1 MHRLHRQVAGT
12 SVIAI
17 NAAAAG
23 LLDAFAN
30 SLRARGS
37 PQTVRRYVS
46 ACELLLPTLKER
58 QLYALSARDI
68 QSTLSRLHANGLQPR
83 SIATTLSAW
92 RAWFRY
98 LSKDDPRYG
107 LEIFST
113 IRTPRAEKRLP
124 NALNEDEA
132 VQLLDTRH
140 VHADAAA
147 IDSGQHRAH
156 ATRDQAMFEL
166 LYSCG
171 MRVGELTAL
180 DLNDIERAAGELRVR
195 GKGRK
200 ERVLPLAG
208 AAARALDAWLSE
220 RPSIVATCSSGDDSM
235 ALFLGSRG
243 GRIHATVVR
252 KALQARA
259 QRQGLASHVHPHR
272 LRHSFAS
279 HLLQAS
285 GDLRGVQELMGHASI
300 ASTQVYTHLDF
311 KRLAAVYDAAHPRA
325 RKKAKK

>member
-1 MHRLHRQVAGT
+1 MQRRCKPVERTKHSAT
-12 SVIAI
+12 D
-17 NAAAAG
+17 AAASA
-23 LLDAFAN
+23 LLDAFAD

-37 PQTVRRYVS
+37 PQTVRRYVA
-46 ACELLLPTLKER
+46 ACQLLFTSLDNRALHEL
-58 QLYALSARDI
+58 SSRDI
-68 QSTLSRLHANGLQPR
+68 QAALSKLHGNGMQPR

-98 LSKDDPRYG
+98 LSKDDARYG
-107 LEIFST
+107 MEVFSG

-124 NALNEDEA
+124 NALNEDDA
-132 VQLLDTRH
+132 VRLLETAPAH
-140 VHADAAA
+140 VGATLNEQS
-147 IDSGQHRAH
+147 DSDKH
-156 ATRDQAMFEL
+156 TLRDQAMFEL

-171 MRVGELTAL
+171 MRIGELVAL
-180 DLNDIERAAGELRVR
+180 NLTDIERAAGELRVR

-200 ERVLPLAG
+200 ERILPLAG
-208 AAARALDAWLSE
+208 AAARALDAWLAE
-220 RPSIVATCSSGDDSM
+220 RSLLAPNIADPLEAR

-243 GRIHATVVR
+243 GRVHPTVVR

-259 QRQGLASHVHPHR
+259 QNQGITSHVHPHR

-311 KRLAAVYDAAHPRA
+311 KRLAEVYDAAHPRA
-325 RKKAKK
+325 HKRGKK